1 MYLENEE
8 EEGNEKES
16 NEKKEQRIKTELDYC
31 KRIAIDYRKAVFQY
45 IYINIYIY
53 EQGKIE
59 DAERIEK
66 EIESTKIK
74 LYLYNEKKRQD
85 KDKIHID
92 FDNPPAEMVE
102 LGKRYGFDLSDPE
115 TRKVFIYIYNYYMQ
129 LLNDIQNDSE
139 SSYDGKDESQNKSNS
154 NVKRRFMNKEMNEID
169 EKQMFI
175 PPDWGFKDIKSYLD
189 NEGYDTK
196 SMNEA
201 QLRVYILNYL

>member
-1 MYLENEE
+1 MKRRDKIKIKFILTLIILQQKWLSQ
-8 EEGNEKES
+8 EKGMVLIYQIQKQERYS
-16 NEKKEQRIKTELDYC
+16 
-31 KRIAIDYRKAVFQY
+31 Y
-45 IYINIYIY
+45 IYIIICN
-53 EQGKIE
+53 K
-59 DAERIEK
+59 
-66 EIESTKIK
+66 
-74 LYLYNEKKRQD
+74 
-85 KDKIHID
+85 
-92 FDNPPAEMVE
+92 
-102 LGKRYGFDLSDPE
+102 
-115 TRKVFIYIYNYYMQ
+115 YMQ